1 MQLENHK
8 EIQIDG
14 TKLKISIILPYFNE
28 KMGMELLA
36 NTEEELMRNGVKAEH
51 IDTIRV
57 AGALEI
63 PFAAQKIAETVKP
76 DAIIALGIVIRGET
90 THYDHVVET
99 THQGLMKVQLDSK
112 TPIAFG
118 ILACEN
124 QKQAQ
129 ERVDKNG
136 LNKGKG
142 AAIAALIQTQ
152 L

>member
-1 MQLENHK
+1 MQLEDHK

-14 TKLKISIILPYFNE
+14 RELKISIILPYFNE
-28 KMGMELLA
+28 ELGKELLA
-36 NTEEELMRNGVKAEH
+36 NTEEELMRNGVKAEN
-51 IDTIRV
+51 IDVIRV
-57 AGALEI
+57 AGTLET
-63 PFAAQKIAETVKP
+63 PFAAQKIIETVKP
-76 DAIIALGIVIRGET
+76 DAVIVLGIVIRGET
-90 THYDHVVET
+90 SHYDLVVET
-99 THQGLMKVQLDSK
+99 THQGLMKIQLDCK